1 MRGVLRLLP
10 FYLLTL
16 AALAQSSPRTFE
28 AAEIRINNS
37 GGSDSRGDIVDGRLF
52 VRNIAL
58 RYLIAE
64 AWSVTQAEVIGPS
77 WLDDIRVD
85 VVAKSAS
92 PTTSDGE
99 TREML
104 QNLLKERM
112 RLVEHQEQR
121 ELPAWALTVWKGQN
135 KMKPSSMPTKPEDS
149 SCTLSHDNAGAHLAC
164 QHLTMALLALK
175 LPNLASSDLNMRV
188 VDMTGLGGAW
198 EIALDWMPQPRADTE
213 GGLTLFAALQAQA
226 GLQLT
231 SRKLPSPVLV
241 VDSMKKTPESQ

>member
-1 MRGVLRLLP
+1 MRDMPRAAIFCLLIAAGFAPASPLR
-10 FYLLTL
+10 
-16 AALAQSSPRTFE
+16 FE

-37 GGSDSRGDIVDGRLF
+37 GSADSAGDIVDGRLF
-52 VRNIAL
+52 VRNIPL

-64 AWSVTQAEVIGPS
+64 AWSITQTEVVGPA
-77 WLDDIRVD
+77 WLDEIRVD

-92 PTTSDGE
+92 PTTSDKE

-121 ELPAWALTVWKGQN
+121 DLPAWALTVWKGQN
-135 KMKPSSMPTKPEDS
+135 KMKPSTIPEKPEDS
-149 SCTLSHDNAGAHLAC
+149 SCSLSHDNAGAHLAC
-164 QHLTMALLALK
+164 QRLTMALLALK
-175 LPNLASSDLNMRV
+175 LPHVASTDLNMRV
-188 VDMTGLGGAW
+188 VDMTGLEGAW
-198 EIALDWMPQPRADTE
+198 EIKLDWMPQPRADTE

-231 SRKLPSPVLV
+231 SRKLPSPILV
-241 VDSMKKTPESQ
+241 VDSMEKTPDSQ

>member
-1 MRGVLRLLP
+1 MARSLVFCLLISSG
-10 FYLLTL
+10 F
-16 AALAQSSPRTFE
+16 AQTSPRRFE

-52 VRNIAL
+52 VRNIPL
-58 RYLIAE
+58 RFLIAE
-64 AWSVTQAEVIGPS
+64 AWSITQAEVIGPS

-85 VVAKSAS
+85 VVAKAAS

-104 QNLLKERM
+104 QNLLRERM

-121 ELPAWALTVWKGQN
+121 QLPAWALTVWKGQN
-135 KMKPSSMPTKPEDS
+135 KMKPSSMPVKPEDA
-149 SCTLSHDNAGAHLAC
+149 SCTLSHDNAGAHFAC
-164 QHLTMALLALK
+164 EHLPMALFALK
-175 LPNLASSDLNMRV
+175 LPHIASTDLNMRV
-188 VDMTGLGGAW
+188 VDRTGLEGAW
-198 EIALDWMPQPRADTE
+198 EMKLDWMPQPRADTE

-241 VDSMKKTPESQ
+241 VDSMEKAPESQ

>member
-1 MRGVLRLLP
+1 MRGMPRILVFCLLICAG
-10 FYLLTL
+10 F
-16 AALAQSSPRTFE
+16 AQTSPRRFE

-52 VRNIAL
+52 VRNIPL
-58 RYLIAE
+58 RFLIAE
-64 AWSVTQAEVIGPS
+64 AWSITQAEVIGPS

-92 PTTSDGE
+92 PTTSDRE

-121 ELPAWALTVWKGQN
+121 ERSAWALTVWKGQN

-149 SCTLSHDNAGAHLAC
+149 SCSLSHDSAGAHFAC

-175 LPNLASSDLNMRV
+175 LPRVASTDLDMRV
-188 VDMTGLGGAW
+188 LDTTGLEGAW

-231 SRKLPSPVLV
+231 SRKLASPVLV
-241 VDSMKKTPESQ
+241 IDSMEKTPDSQ

>member
-1 MRGVLRLLP
+1 MRGMPRLLVSC
-10 FYLLTL
+10 FLIGT
-16 AALAQSSPRTFE
+16 AFAQTSPRRFE

-52 VRNIAL
+52 IRNVPL
-58 RYLIAE
+58 RDLIAE
-64 AWSVTQAEVIGPS
+64 SWSITRTEVIGPS
-77 WLDDIRVD
+77 WLDEIRVD
-85 VVAKSAS
+85 VVAKAAS
-92 PTTSDGE
+92 PTTSDSE
-99 TREML
+99 VRQML

-135 KMKPSSMPTKPEDS
+135 KMKPSSMPEKPEDT
-149 SCTLSHDNAGAHLAC
+149 SCSLSHDNAGAHLAC
-164 QHLTMALLALK
+164 QHLTMARLALK
-175 LPNLASSDLNMRV
+175 LPQVASTDLNMRV
-188 VDMTGLGGAW
+188 IDITGLEGAW

-231 SRKLPSPVLV
+231 SRKLSSPVLV
-241 VDSMKKTPESQ
+241 IDSMEKTPESQ